1 MAADATHSTLRT
13 RVTQVQLSESWR
25 RRLPLLPALLFVVV
39 LTQVPFVLSIWYSLT
54 DWTVVPPGPR
64 QWVGLDN
71 YSNLFSDSFFG
82 QAAWVSVKL
91 TVVPV
96 LGSLV
101 LGSAFALLIDRKFF
115 GQGVVRT
122 LLITPFLLMPVVV
135 GLIWKN
141 QMFSSLYGV
150 INWVIDKL
158 GATPVEF
165 VDRYPTW
172 AIALTLIWQWTPFMM
187 LIVLAGLQSQP
198 EDVPR
203 GGQGRRGDALR
214 HLPATHAQPP
224 AALHGAGHPA
234 RHDLPPPGLR
244 PGRGDDRRRA
254 RIHQHPLLRLP
265 AIDRRRLGVRP
276 GVVLQHRRRHRLDHH
291 RHERVAGPVRSAQ
304 GRGGGMSDAKPPRGV
319 GERWWVNTGF
329 GLLAWVVGLIFFFP
343 VFWMVLNSFKSEQD
357 ANASP
362 KFFFHPTLD
371 RYRDVTKSTTGLLSF
386 GEAFSN
392 SAVVVIVSTLIVLAL
407 AIPAAYA
414 LAIRPVLKWRD
425 VLFFFISTKFLPIVA
440 SILPIWILA
449 KNLNLLNT
457 RLALIILYI
466 AINLPLAV
474 WMLRSFFREVSREL
488 IEAAEI
494 DGAGLRGQ
502 MTSIILPLA
511 APGIAATALLCL
523 IFAWNEYFYAVQLNP
538 VHGSTVPIWVTTE
551 ISTRG
556 QFLAKLSAASV
567 LACIPVVLAGWIA
580 QKRMI
585 RGLAMGAIK

>member
-158 GATPVEF
+158 GGTPVEF

-187 LIVLAGLQSQP
+187 LIILAGLQSQP
-198 EDVPR
+198 EDVLEAAKVD
-203 GGQGRRGDALR
+203 G
-214 HLPATHAQPP
+214 ATPFGIFRQLTLSH
-224 AALHGAGHPA
+224 
-234 RHDLPPPGLR
+234 LR
-244 PGRGDDRRRA
+244 PYMELG
-254 RIHQHPLLRLP
+254 ILLGTIYL
-265 AIDRRRLGVRP
+265 
-276 GVVLQHRRRHRLDHH
+276 LQVYDQ
-291 RHERVAGPVRSAQ
+291 VAVMT
-304 GRGGGMSDAKPPRGV
+304 GGGPGSTNIPYFVFQRSIG
-319 GERWWVNTGF
+319 GGWEF
-329 GLLAWVVGLIFFFP
+329 GR
-343 VFWMVLNSFKSEQD
+343 
-357 ANASP
+357 ASS
-362 KFFFHPTLD
+362 
-371 RYRDVTKSTTGLLSF
+371 YSI
-386 GEAFSN
+386 
-392 SAVVVIVSTLIVLAL
+392 VVVI
-407 AIPAAYA
+407 
-414 LAIRPVLKWRD
+414 
-425 VLFFFISTKFLPIVA
+425 A
-440 SILPIWILA
+440 SIIIATIALRVLSD
-449 KNLNLLNT
+449 LLKG
-457 RLALIILYI
+457 
-466 AINLPLAV
+466 
-474 WMLRSFFREVSREL
+474 E
-488 IEAAEI
+488 EAA
-494 DGAGLRGQ
+494 
-502 MTSIILPLA
+502 
-511 APGIAATALLCL
+511 
-523 IFAWNEYFYAVQLNP
+523 
-538 VHGSTVPIWVTTE
+538 
-551 ISTRG
+551 
-556 QFLAKLSAASV
+556 
-567 LACIPVVLAGWIA
+567 
-580 QKRMI
+580 
-585 RGLAMGAIK
+585 